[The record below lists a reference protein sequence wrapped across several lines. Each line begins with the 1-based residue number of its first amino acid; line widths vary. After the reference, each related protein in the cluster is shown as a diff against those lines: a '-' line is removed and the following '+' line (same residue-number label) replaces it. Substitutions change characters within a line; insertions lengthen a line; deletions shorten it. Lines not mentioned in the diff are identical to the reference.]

1 MKTITITGVNNRY
14 QIKKL
19 LPTISTKTTKKQYEH
34 IINEYPNINNNLY
47 QFNIIN
53 DIFTKYKNTISDSN
67 INEDDE
73 SVILHK
79 PCDLTIL
86 TPIEKLIWNEI
97 KTKLHNYKSQ
107 DICHKFNTPNNNII
121 SIINCIELL
130 VTSKIMCVY
139 CLEPCLIIYENI
151 RYPKQW
157 TLDRVNNDMGHTV
170 NNVIISCLQ
179 CNLQRKNKNSEK
191 FKQGK
196 QLKLVKIE

>member
-1 MKTITITGVNNRY
+1 
-14 QIKKL
+14 
-19 LPTISTKTTKKQYEH
+19 
-34 IINEYPNINNNLY
+34 
-47 QFNIIN
+47 
-53 DIFTKYKNTISDSN
+53 
-67 INEDDE
+67 
-73 SVILHK
+73 
-79 PCDLTIL
+79 
-86 TPIEKLIWNEI
+86 
-97 KTKLHNYKSQ
+97 
-107 DICHKFNTPNNNII
+107 
-121 SIINCIELL
+121 
-130 VTSKIMCVY
+130 MCVY

>member
-97 KTKLHNYKSQ
+97 KTKLHN
-107 DICHKFNTPNNNII
+107 
-121 SIINCIELL
+121 
-130 VTSKIMCVY
+130 
-139 CLEPCLIIYENI
+139 
-151 RYPKQW
+151 
-157 TLDRVNNDMGHTV
+157 
-170 NNVIISCLQ
+170 
-179 CNLQRKNKNSEK
+179 
-191 FKQGK
+191 
-196 QLKLVKIE
+196 

>member
-19 LPTISTKTTKKQYEH
+19 LPAISTQTTKKKYEH
-34 IINEYPNINNNLY
+34 IIKEYPDINNNLY

-53 DIFTKYKNTISDSN
+53 DIFTKYTNTISDSN
-67 INEDDE
+67 ISEYDDDDG
-73 SVILHK
+73 ILNK
-79 PCDLTIL
+79 PVDLTIL

-107 DICHKFNTPNNNII
+107 DIGHKFNTPNQII
-121 SIINCIELL
+121 CILDCIELL
-130 VTSKIMCVY
+130 VTSKITCVY
-139 CLEPCLIIYENI
+139 CLEPCLIVYENI

-157 TLDRVNNDMGHTV
+157 TLDRINNDIGHTR

-179 CNLQRKNKNSEK
+179 CNLQRKNKNSDK

-196 QLKLVKIE
+196 QLKLVKI